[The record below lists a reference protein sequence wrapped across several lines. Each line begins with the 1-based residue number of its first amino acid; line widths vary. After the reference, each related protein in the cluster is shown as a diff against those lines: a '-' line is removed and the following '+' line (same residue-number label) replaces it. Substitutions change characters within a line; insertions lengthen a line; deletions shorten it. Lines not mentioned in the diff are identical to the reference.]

1 MQFDHLKRRDFITL
15 LGGAAAGAWPLSTRA
30 QQPAVPVIGYLS
42 ARSPDDTAHLVAA
55 FRRGLGEQG
64 FVEGQNVTIEYQ
76 WALGQYDR
84 LPAMATELVRRP
96 VIVLATTGGE
106 PSALAAKAATST
118 IPIVFSIGGDPVKH
132 GLAASLNRPGGNA
145 TGVSLLITSVETKFL
160 GLLHEL
166 VPQATTVGFL
176 LNPSLPQSG
185 SQISD
190 VREAARTLNLQVHIL
205 RAGTDREIES
215 AFESVA
221 PQNIQALAVS
231 ADGFFDTRREKLV
244 ALAAR
249 HAVPTIYHFREF
261 AVAGGLV
268 SYGIDASDAYRLVG
282 VYTGRVLKGDKPAD
296 LPVVQSTKFQL
307 VINLK
312 TAKALRLEI
321 PDKLLA
327 LADEVIE

>member
-1 MQFDHLKRRDFITL
+1 MKRRAFVTL
-15 LGGAAAGAWPLSTRA
+15 IGGAAAWPLAARA
-30 QQPAVPVIGYLS
+30 QQPAMPVVGYLS

-84 LPAMATELVRRP
+84 LAAMAAEFVRRP
-96 VIVLATTGGE
+96 VTVLTTTGGE

-118 IPIVFSIGGDPVKH
+118 IPIVFAIGGDPVKR
-132 GLAASLNRPGGNA
+132 GLAASYNRPGGNA
-145 TGVSLLITSVETKFL
+145 TGISLLTNPVEPKRL

-176 LNPSLPQSG
+176 LNPTLPQSG

-190 VREAARTLNLQVHIL
+190 VQEAARTLNLQVHIL
-205 RAGTDREIES
+205 RASTDREIES

-221 PQNIQALAVS
+221 PQNIQALAVA

-244 ALAAR
+244 ALAAG
-249 HAVPTIYHFREF
+249 HAVPTMYHFREF

-296 LPVVQSTKFQL
+296 LPVVQSIKFQL

-312 TAKALRLEI
+312 TAKTLGLAI
-321 PDKLLA
+321 PDRLLA

>member
-1 MQFDHLKRRDFITL
+1 MKRRAFITL
-15 LGGAAAGAWPLSTRA
+15 LGGAAAWPLAARA
-30 QQPAVPVIGYLS
+30 QQPAMPVIGYLS

-96 VIVLATTGGE
+96 VTVLATTGGE

-118 IPIVFSIGGDPVKH
+118 IPIVFAIGGDPVKH

-160 GLLHEL
+160 GLLREL

-190 VREAARTLNLQVHIL
+190 VQEAARTLNLQVHIL

-221 PQNIQALAVS
+221 LRISRRSPCPPMVS
-231 ADGFFDTRREKLV
+231 LTLV
-244 ALAAR
+244 AKSLW
-249 HAVPTIYHFREF
+249 P
-261 AVAGGLV
+261 
-268 SYGIDASDAYRLVG
+268 
-282 VYTGRVLKGDKPAD
+282 
-296 LPVVQSTKFQL
+296 
-307 VINLK
+307 
-312 TAKALRLEI
+312 
-321 PDKLLA
+321 
-327 LADEVIE
+327 